1 MKFNPFGSFKNIKLG
16 PDIRKFFI
24 NTLFDSTFVLLGIIV
39 GSAFVANPEL
49 RIILGTMLASSL
61 ALGISTG
68 VSVYEA
74 ESLGQE
80 MELKEIEKA
89 MLKDLHHTQVAKSM
103 QTTTL
108 VISIVN
114 FLTPLGICG
123 LAITPFVLALAG
135 IFTISTAAW
144 ISISTALATLFVAG
158 FYLELGNKRSATA
171 ANRLRAS
178 HGFCRPHKCNGG
190 IIRLTFKPPGNGRP
204 QGTSEITNGAHEYA
218 DEK

>member
-1 MKFNPFGSFKNIKLG
+1 MKFNLLVWFKNVKLG

-39 GSAFVANPEL
+39 GSAFVASPEL
-49 RIILGTMLASSL
+49 KVILGTMLASSL

-103 QTTTL
+103 QATTL

-114 FLTPLGICG
+114 FLTPLCICG
-123 LAITPFVLALAG
+123 ITIAPFLLALAG
-135 IFTISTAAW
+135 ILAISTAAW
-144 ISISTALATLFVAG
+144 ISILTILATLFAAG
-158 FYLELGNKRSATA
+158 FYLELGNKRSAIFKGIKMA
-171 ANRLRAS
+171 AFGVLAFLI
-178 HGFCRPHKCNGG
+178 GFG
-190 IIRLTFKPPGNGRP
+190 IELLI
-204 QGTSEITNGAHEYA
+204 
-218 DEK
+218 

>member
-1 MKFNPFGSFKNIKLG
+1 MRFNPFGWFKRVRLG

-39 GSAFVANPEL
+39 GSAFVANPQL
-49 RIILGTMLASSL
+49 KVILGTMLASSL

-89 MLKDLHHTQVAKSM
+89 MMADLHHTQVAKSI
-103 QTTTL
+103 QATTL

-114 FLTPLGICG
+114 FLTPLCICG
-123 LAITPFVLALAG
+123 ITITPFLLALAG
-135 IFTISTAAW
+135 IIMISAAAW
-144 ISISTALATLFVAG
+144 ISILMALATLFAAG
-158 FYLELGNKRSATA
+158 FYLELGNRRSAILKGIKIA
-171 ANRLRAS
+171 AFGVLAFLM
-178 HGFCRPHKCNGG
+178 GFA
-190 IIRLTFKPPGNGRP
+190 IDMLI
-204 QGTSEITNGAHEYA
+204 
-218 DEK
+218 

>member
-1 MKFNPFGSFKNIKLG
+1 MRFNPFGWFKSVRLG

-24 NTLFDSTFVLLGIIV
+24 NTLFDSTFVILGIIV
-39 GSAFVANPEL
+39 GSAFVASPEL
-49 RIILGTMLASSL
+49 KVILGTMIASSL

-103 QTTTL
+103 QATTL

-114 FLTPLGICG
+114 FLTPLCICG
-123 LAITPFVLALAG
+123 ITITPFLLALAG
-135 IFTISTAAW
+135 ILMISSAAW
-144 ISISTALATLFVAG
+144 ISILTALATLFAAG
-158 FYLELGNKRSATA
+158 FYLELGSKRSAIFKGIKMA
-171 ANRLRAS
+171 AFGVLAFLV
-178 HGFCRPHKCNGG
+178 GFA
-190 IIRLTFKPPGNGRP
+190 IDLLI
-204 QGTSEITNGAHEYA
+204 
-218 DEK
+218 

>member
-1 MKFNPFGSFKNIKLG
+1 MKLNLLEWFKSVKLG

-49 RIILGTMLASSL
+49 KVILGTMLVSSL

-80 MELKEIEKA
+80 MELREIEKA
-89 MLKDLHHTQVAKSM
+89 MLTELHHTQVAKSM
-103 QTTTL
+103 QATTL

-114 FLTPLGICG
+114 FITPLCICG
-123 LAITPFVLALAG
+123 ITILPFLLTLAG
-135 IFTISTAAW
+135 IIAISTAAW
-144 ISISTALATLFVAG
+144 ISILTALATLFSAG
-158 FYLELGNKRSATA
+158 FYLEIGNKKSAVLKGIKMA
-171 ANRLRAS
+171 AFGVLAFLI
-178 HGFCRPHKCNGG
+178 GFG
-190 IIRLTFKPPGNGRP
+190 IELLI
-204 QGTSEITNGAHEYA
+204 
-218 DEK
+218 

>member
-1 MKFNPFGSFKNIKLG
+1 MKFNPFGWFKGVRLG

-39 GSAFVANPEL
+39 GSAFIASPDL
-49 RIILGTMLASSL
+49 RVILGTMLASSL

-89 MLKDLHHTQVAKSM
+89 MLADLHHTQVAKSM
-103 QTTTL
+103 QATTL

-114 FLTPLGICG
+114 FLTPLCICG
-123 LAITPFVLALAG
+123 ITITPFLLALTG
-135 IFTISTAAW
+135 IIMISSAAW
-144 ISISTALATLFVAG
+144 ISILFALSTLFAAG
-158 FYLELGNKRSATA
+158 FYLELGNRRNALLKGFKMA
-171 ANRLRAS
+171 AFGVFAFLM
-178 HGFCRPHKCNGG
+178 GFA
-190 IIRLTFKPPGNGRP
+190 IDMLI
-204 QGTSEITNGAHEYA
+204 
-218 DEK
+218 

>member
-1 MKFNPFGSFKNIKLG
+1 MKFNLLGWFRHVKLG

-39 GSAFVANPEL
+39 GSAFVANPQL
-49 RIILGTMLASSL
+49 KVILGTMLASSL

-114 FLTPLGICG
+114 FLTPLCICG
-123 LAITPFVLALAG
+123 ITITPFLLALAG
-135 IFTISTAAW
+135 ILMISSAAW
-144 ISISTALATLFVAG
+144 ISILTALATLFAAG
-158 FYLELGNKRSATA
+158 FYLELGSRRNAIIKGIKMA
-171 ANRLRAS
+171 AFGVLAFLI
-178 HGFCRPHKCNGG
+178 GFA
-190 IIRLTFKPPGNGRP
+190 IDLLI
-204 QGTSEITNGAHEYA
+204 
-218 DEK
+218 